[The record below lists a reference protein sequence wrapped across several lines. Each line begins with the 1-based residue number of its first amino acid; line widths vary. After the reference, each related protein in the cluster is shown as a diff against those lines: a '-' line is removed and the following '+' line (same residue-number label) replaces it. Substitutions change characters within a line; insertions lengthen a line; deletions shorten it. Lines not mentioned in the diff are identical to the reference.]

1 MRNARVLMLVRL
13 ALLSAL
19 AIALSLLEGIF
30 TPLLPP
36 GAKAGLSN
44 TATMLAA
51 SVLGLP
57 SALFITLIKAGFALL
72 TRGALSF
79 CLSLAGGVASALVLW
94 LLFRYARRMGV
105 LGISILGALTHTL
118 TQLFVSSLLYGAAVF
133 AYAPLL
139 ILLTLPA
146 GGITA
151 ALLRGTETV
160 FRKISRINK
169 KGNQS

>member
-1 MRNARVLMLVRL
+1 MRNERVTLLVRL

-19 AIALSLLEGIF
+19 AVALSLLEGIF

-44 TATMLAA
+44 IATMLAA
-51 SVLGLP
+51 SALGLP
-57 SALFITLIKAGFALL
+57 SALFVTLIKAGFAFL
-72 TRGALSF
+72 TRGVLSF
-79 CLSLAGGVASALVLW
+79 CLSLFGGLVSAILLW
-94 LLFRYARRMGV
+94 FLFRYAKRVGV
-105 LGISILGALTHTL
+105 LGISILGALSHTL
-118 TQLFVSSLLYGAAVF
+118 TQLFVSSLLYGAAIF

-160 FRKISRINK
+160 FQKISRINK
-169 KGNQS
+169 KGNQL

>member
-1 MRNARVLMLVRL
+1 MTALVRL
-13 ALLSAL
+13 ALLSAF
-19 AIALSLLEGIF
+19 AIALSVLEGIF

-57 SALFITLIKAGFALL
+57 SALFVALVKAGFALL

-79 CLSLAGGVASALVLW
+79 VLSLAGGVTSAFVLW
-94 LLFRYARRMGV
+94 LLFRYARRIGV

-118 TQLFVSSLLYGAAVF
+118 TQLFVSTLLYGHAVL
-133 AYAPLL
+133 AYAPILV
-139 ILLTLPA
+139 LLTIPA
-146 GGITA
+146 GCITA
-151 ALLRGTETV
+151 ALLRGTETL
-160 FRKISRINK
+160 FQKISPINE